1 MERLVFSAIKHLGRR
16 ALATTNTNRKMENE
30 MVKFLT
36 AIAVALMALPVA
48 AVAEVPAK
56 VTQPSATTA
65 PLEGANSF
73 TEAQAR
79 KRIEDAGFT
88 GIGALSKDDQGIWR
102 TAATKNGA
110 TMTVSVDFKGNVT
123 TDKVNQ

>member
-1 MERLVFSAIKHLGRR
+1 
-16 ALATTNTNRKMENE
+16 

-36 AIAVALMALPVA
+36 AIAVALMAVPVA

-56 VTQPSATTA
+56 VAQPSATTA

-79 KRIEDAGFT
+79 KRIADAGYT
-88 GIGALSKDDQGIWR
+88 GIGALTKDDQGIWR
-102 TAATKNGA
+102 TAAMKNGA
-110 TMTVSVDFKGNVT
+110 PMTVSVDFKGNVT

>member
-1 MERLVFSAIKHLGRR
+1 
-16 ALATTNTNRKMENE
+16 

-36 AIAVALMALPVA
+36 AIAVASMALPMA
-48 AVAEVPAK
+48 AVAEVPAT
-56 VTQPSATTA
+56 VVQPSATTA

-79 KRIEDAGFT
+79 KRIEDAGFS
-88 GIGALSKDDQGIWR
+88 GIGALTMDDQGVWR

-123 TDKVNQ
+123 TDKVKQ